1 MNKLLCGLIIIT
13 ATLLLCFASFKTTN
27 SIAKK
32 SIEYIEKIE
41 NSADN
46 NKNTEYSTND
56 FEEFWDKKSKILQI
70 LIHHEQIDDIDNE
83 ISKLKISAKEKNK
96 FEILKTCNCLKSKF
110 ESLEKIDEISI
121 ENIL

>member
-13 ATLLLCFASFKTTN
+13 ATILLCFASFKNTN
-27 SIAKK
+27 SISKK

-41 NSADN
+41 NSIS
-46 NKNTEYSTND
+46 KNQSIEYSTKEFD
-56 FEEFWDKKSKILQI
+56 EFWNERSKILQI
-70 LIHHEQIDDIDNE
+70 LIHHEQIDDINNE
-83 ISKLKISAKEKNK
+83 ISKLKTSAQEKNK

-110 ESLEKIDEISI
+110 ESLGKIDEISI